1 MPSSQP
7 LRIRVLVFGAFDI
20 FHPGH
25 RSFFRQAKKL
35 GTELVVAV
43 GRERVITH
51 IKRRRPIHSEQERL
65 ARVVEEPLVDR
76 AVLAPRDPRRRYAF
90 IRKLRPQ
97 IIALGHDQATYTT
110 TLVTDLQRQKIQ
122 CQVVRLRP
130 FQRQRYRSSLLRQK
144 ISSNR

>member
-1 MPSSQP
+1 MAARRRP
-7 LRIRVLVFGAFDI
+7 RTRVLVFGAFDI

-35 GTELVVAV
+35 GTELIVAV
-43 GRERVITH
+43 GRDRNIAL
-51 IKRRRPIHSEQERL
+51 IKNRAPVYSEQNRL
-65 ARVVEEPLVDR
+65 TRVAADPLVDR
-76 AVLAPRDPRRRYAF
+76 ALLAPRDPRRRFTF

-97 IIALGHDQATYTT
+97 IIALGHDQAAYTA
-110 TLVTDLQRQKIQ
+110 TLVADLRRRKIQ

-144 ISSNR
+144 ILTDR